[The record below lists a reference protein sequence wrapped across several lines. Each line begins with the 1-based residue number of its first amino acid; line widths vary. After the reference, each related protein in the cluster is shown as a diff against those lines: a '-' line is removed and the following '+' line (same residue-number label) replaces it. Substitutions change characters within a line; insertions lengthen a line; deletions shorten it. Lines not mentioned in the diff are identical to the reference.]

1 MYFSLGVLI
10 ATLVALLVLPAVW
23 HRAVRLTTKRVEA
36 AVPIS
41 IFEVQADKDQQ
52 RAFFAL
58 NQRRIELQADAMRET
73 IVAHAATIETQRQQ
87 NFELQSAL
95 KALEE
100 KYALATAT
108 GAERDV
114 LLGEIQDQLADRAA
128 TLERAEAEL
137 GARTTALATLE
148 NTHRRLEGEA
158 AGLDAALKTSE
169 AALAA
174 ERARASALE
183 AEVAG
188 LTTRLA
194 DTTRRLEETTAALE
208 AERAAA
214 LAAKT
219 LAAEAATSLSADLAE
234 TQAALALKTTE
245 SETRR
250 ESIAALEAERDR
262 LAGLLATAE
271 ADLDASRAVVHAFEQ
286 RRATEFASAEA
297 ENRRLADTLAML
309 KADHSLM
316 EQAVRGARGGETPA
330 PSPAP
335 SAEGLE
341 MLRESVTDIAAR
353 LAALTARLEGPGS
366 AVRTL
371 VAEGAG
377 DALAGRIRALLVAS
391 DDHMTDDHMTDDH
404 VGDDNVGD
412 DPQEEPALAP
422 GAPEGDAAAT
432 AGLTPVETAAAAE
445 PATTDEAADT
455 APDPQPA
462 RRSAKSRSR
471 AAAV

>member
-1 MYFSLGVLI
+1 MYFTLGVLI

-58 NQRRIELQADAMRET
+58 NQRRIELQTDAMRDT

-87 NFELQSAL
+87 NFALETAL

-114 LLGEIQDQLADRAA
+114 MLGEIQDQLADRAA

-148 NTHRRLEGEA
+148 NTHRRLEGES
-158 AGLDAALKTSE
+158 AGLDAALKASE

-174 ERARASALE
+174 ERGRASALE
-183 AEVAG
+183 ADVAG
-188 LTTRLA
+188 LSARLA
-194 DTTRRLEETTAALE
+194 DTSRRLEETTATLE
-208 AERAAA
+208 SERGAA
-214 LAAKT
+214 LATKT
-219 LAAEAATSLSADLAE
+219 LAAEAATRLSTDLAE

-245 SETRR
+245 SDTRR
-250 ESIAALEAERDR
+250 ETVAALESERDR
-262 LAGLLATAE
+262 LAGLLATAT

-286 RRATEFASAEA
+286 RRASEFATAEA

-309 KADHSLM
+309 KADHALM
-316 EQAVRGARGGETPA
+316 EQAVRGPRGAEAPASAQA
-330 PSPAP
+330 PSP
-335 SAEGLE
+335 SVDGLE
-341 MLRESVTDIAAR
+341 MLRESVTDVAAR

-366 AVRTL
+366 TVRTL
-371 VAEGAG
+371 VADGADG
-377 DALAGRIRALLVAS
+377 DLAGRIRTLLAA
-391 DDHMTDDHMTDDH
+391 
-404 VGDDNVGD
+404 GDADLPEGSGEAVPAPEG
-412 DPQEEPALAP
+412 EEPAS
-422 GAPEGDAAAT
+422 
-432 AGLTPVETAAAAE
+432 AGL
-445 PATTDEAADT
+445 TDEAAVAATEAPPAEAADATADT
-455 APDPQPA
+455 APEQPA